1 MDKKLTTAVGIALGA
16 SLIAGAGL
24 GLYNYFRKK
33 SAQSTDNPAITTGST
48 ASHVGNLI
56 SGYISNTLIKSNSLY
71 GGSMAANGLIGGGL
85 VKA

>member
-16 SLIAGAGL
+16 SLIAGAGI
-24 GLYNYFRKK
+24 GLYKYFSKK
-33 SAQSTDNPAITTGST
+33 SPQSPDNPSVTTGST

-71 GGSMAANGLIGGGL
+71 GGSSVGNGLIGGGL